1 MEYDCIKNLAQAG
14 HSVLFNTV
22 PRACLVPGAT
32 LAQSCEFV
40 NSCLARLGPDL
51 SSWNAGELDQLT
63 RLLWVNLFYQR
74 LQQEPIRKPLL
85 VRGSDC
91 NLQVCCGDT
100 RLMVLDLAGHTA
112 PVSVITIVPTH
123 EISNYAAWHLIHNNS
138 QLITQ
143 LGFAPDA
150 HVQIRIDQHDPW
162 FEIGDHT
169 TAGHMHDV
177 ESRTVL
183 MQRYLDSVPLDFEF
197 SSAWAQI
204 PINWLSYQSC
214 T

>member
-1 MEYDCIKNLAQAG
+1 MEYDCIKTLAQAG

-22 PRACLVPGAT
+22 PRACVVPGVT

-40 NSCLARLGPDL
+40 NSCLSRLGTDL

-74 LQQEPIRKPLL
+74 LPQEPIRKPLL
-85 VRGSDC
+85 VQGRDC

-112 PVSVITIVPTH
+112 PVSVVTIVPTH
-123 EISNYAAWHLIHNNS
+123 EVSKYVAWHMIHSNS
-138 QLITQ
+138 QLIAQ

-150 HVQIRIDQHDPW
+150 EIRIRIDEHDTW

-169 TAGHMHDV
+169 TAGHMHNV
-177 ESRTVL
+177 EFRTGL
-183 MQRYLDSVPLDFEF
+183 MQRYLDSVPPGFEF
-197 SSAWAQI
+197 SSVWAQT